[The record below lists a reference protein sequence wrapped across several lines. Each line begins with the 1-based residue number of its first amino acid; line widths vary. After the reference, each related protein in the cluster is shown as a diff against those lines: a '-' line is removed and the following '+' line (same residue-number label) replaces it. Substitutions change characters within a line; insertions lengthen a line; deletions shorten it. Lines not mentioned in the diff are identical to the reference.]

1 MLALFILSL
10 VLVKTRN
17 RPIRCRVHRNVTG
30 ETLNVTIQLV
40 ANPAPHN
47 QSKTNRYGGVYKS
60 KREIAYITELE
71 EQINKLHIQERYT
84 EQYLTVR
91 YTFGIKPP
99 KSWSIKKTNQAL
111 NGTIMPT
118 NKTIGDIDNIVKST
132 QDVLMRTNII
142 DDDSNVVAL
151 SANKIYSPEPFVQIE
166 VQHYERYRHT

>member
-1 MLALFILSL
+1 MNI
-10 VLVKTRN
+10 
-17 RPIRCRVHRNVTG
+17 
-30 ETLNVTIQLV
+30 TIPLTV
-40 ANPAPHN
+40 SPSPHN

-71 EQINKLHIQERYT
+71 QAINKLHIQERYT

-99 KSWSIKKTNQAL
+99 KSWSIKKTTQAL
-111 NGTIMPT
+111 EQTILPT

-142 DDDSNVVAL
+142 DDDSNIVNL
-151 SANKIYSPEPFVQIE
+151 SAIKIYSPEPFVQIE
-166 VQHYERYRHT
+166 VQQYEPITRTIRTKNKT

>member
-1 MLALFILSL
+1 MQL

-30 ETLNVTIQLV
+30 ETLNVTIPLV

-60 KREIAYITELE
+60 KRELVYITELE

-99 KSWSIKKTNQAL
+99 KSWSIKKAKQAL

-118 NKTIGDIDNIVKST
+118 NKTIGDIDNIIKAT
-132 QDVLMRTNII
+132 QDVLMKTELI
-142 DDDSNVVAL
+142 DDDSNIINL

-166 VQHYERYRHT
+166 VQQYEPITRTL